1 MSNIEINMNEKPWV
15 KSLESF
21 ITDED
26 SFVVKQKRIQRSI
39 RIITSKESNSKVYT
53 LSEGVN
59 ELKKLVSLN
68 TNDLGMHG
76 FLYDRCTLDLFRE
89 FMSDSY
95 FKSQNMKVT
104 ARLIYLLDWFVNNL
118 QDDEMYKTSYDSL
131 YHKQFSK
138 IAQYNDHK
146 DFDRR
151 FITSDEF
158 RTLPAI
164 EHMAMIRE
172 DLENTRSF
180 KNGIKEY
187 DPKDL
192 VKFVVSYVYSVLE
205 KDYDTSWKI
214 EERIIPD
221 WLKNFT
227 STSYE
232 AISMDEA
239 VLDWHEEVVND
250 SAFDNN
256 VLRALRMLNQ
266 FVTDPL
272 IDDSSIGILFEE
284 EVIKIASMNILSYI
298 HALMSYGIAIYNS
311 FMGDQLKHL
320 WFYPDCIVDYIYSI
334 YQHARIDEAMIRYS
348 TEISR
353 VAVELTQCSIS
364 DLFTKLRTPAPA
376 NPMPYNVPFCTAP
389 SYSLPYNIPTAPSYP
404 PLNPSLQPSY
414 ITMRLNQLETT
425 VSSLAGEN
433 AELKNRLDKLEALY
447 ASKEQSSIPESDKE
461 DCYRCAHNALVSY
474 IYKNGIPKISVE
486 TFDPSGMNKTIT
498 KITSEWRNDVKKIV
512 HFDTVNDMNI
522 EYDNGTVIKC
532 RCKICGE
539 LFVIDRRLINKS

>member
-21 ITDED
+21 IADED
-26 SFVVKQKRIQRSI
+26 SFVVKQKRVQRNT
-39 RIITSKESNSKVYT
+39 RIGTTKEANSKTYT
-53 LSEGVN
+53 PSEGVDEIN
-59 ELKKLVSLN
+59 KLASLN
-68 TNDLGMHG
+68 TNDFGIHG

-95 FKSQNMKVT
+95 FKRQNMKAT
-104 ARLIYLLDWFVNNL
+104 ARLIYLLDWFVNSL
-118 QDDEMYKTSYDSL
+118 QDDAMYKTSYDSL
-131 YHKQFSK
+131 YHKQFNK
-138 IAQYNDHK
+138 IAEYNDHK

-158 RTLPAI
+158 RNLPAVN
-164 EHMAMIRE
+164 HMAMIRE

-214 EERIIPD
+214 DERIVPD
-221 WLKNFT
+221 WLLNFT
-227 STSYE
+227 SSI
-232 AISMDEA
+232 AISMDKT
-239 VLDWHEEVVND
+239 VIDWDEVDDD
-250 SAFDNN
+250 SIFDSDTTT
-256 VLRALRMLNQ
+256 LRALRMLNQ
-266 FVTDPL
+266 FITDPL
-272 IDDSSIGILFEE
+272 IDDSSIDILFEE
-284 EVIKIASMNILSYI
+284 EVIKIASVKILSYV
-298 HALMSYGIAIYNS
+298 HALISYGIAIYNS
-311 FMGDQLKHL
+311 FIGDQLKLL
-320 WFYPDCIVDYIYSI
+320 WFNPDCIVDYIYSI

-364 DLFTKLRTPAPA
+364 DLFTKLGTPTPA

-389 SYSLPYNIPTAPSYP
+389 SYSRPYNIPTAPSYP

-425 VSSLAGEN
+425 VASLAGEN
-433 AELKNRLDKLEALY
+433 AELKDRIEKIEKLNESSHDKILGLN
-447 ASKEQSSIPESDKE
+447 S
-461 DCYRCAHNALVSY
+461 CTHNNIVSY

-486 TFDPSGMNKTIT
+486 TFDSDEINKAIT
-498 KITSEWRNDVKKIV
+498 KITSEWRDDVKKIV
-512 HFDTVNDMNI
+512 HFDTSNDMNI
-522 EYDNGTVIKC
+522 EYDNGVVIKC
-532 RCKICGE
+532 RCKLCRE
-539 LFVIDRRLINKS
+539 QFVIDRRLINKS